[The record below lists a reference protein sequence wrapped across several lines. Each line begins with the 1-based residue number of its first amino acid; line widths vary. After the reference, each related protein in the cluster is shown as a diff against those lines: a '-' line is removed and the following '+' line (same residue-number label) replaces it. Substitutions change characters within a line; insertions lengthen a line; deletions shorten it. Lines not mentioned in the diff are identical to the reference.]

1 MVMCGTILNFSAF
14 FLIKMN
20 MRRKNKVVANS
31 EFGEIFS
38 IRDKKQAEKLYFK
51 ATFFIYFTLPII
63 YNCQLT

>member
-1 MVMCGTILNFSAF
+1 
-14 FLIKMN
+14 